1 MRLLYQLPMNNDEKR
16 NSPPSATNSPAQHTE
31 KMLLERLQKSSTPE
45 EYFRWLLFIV
55 GYYRGMDRLNA
66 AKALLQRFV
75 AASANNEHRVHC
87 FLALGQ
93 IATDEKEL
101 DNAVKHFNA
110 ALDLKP
116 STAKVKYVLYNNIG
130 YCLNALGRYPDG
142 ERHCRKALAI
152 DWTRASAYRNLGVSF
167 QGQSNL
173 LGAAWALAE
182 AAKADPADDRAR
194 VIMKALLADN
204 PAIVTR
210 CPWVV
215 DALDATTALVAISDS
230 SM

>member
-1 MRLLYQLPMNNDEKR
+1 MNNDEKK
-16 NSPPSATNSPAQHTE
+16 NLSATTQSPAQHTE
-31 KMLLERLQKSSTPE
+31 KMLLERLQKSSTPD

-75 AASANNEHRVHC
+75 SSSDNKDHKVHC

-101 DNAVKHFNA
+101 ENAVKQFNA
-110 ALDLKP
+110 ALELQP
-116 STAKVKYVLYNNIG
+116 AAAKVKYVLHNNLG
-130 YCLNALGRYPDG
+130 YCLNALGRYPEG
-142 ERHCRKALAI
+142 ERHCRKALEI
-152 DWTRASAYRNLGVSF
+152 DWARASAYRNLGVSF

-182 AAKADPADDRAR
+182 AVKADPADDRAR
-194 VIMKALLADN
+194 VIMKKLMADN
-204 PAIVTR
+204 PSLVIR

-215 DALDATTALVAISDS
+215 DSFDATSALTAVTDS